1 MQTTR
6 MTKLD
11 LEVPDDWFIRAD
23 DLVEYVTN
31 HTDAGASYAPCGATV
46 MRLALLRGL
55 RQLEAEQAALTETV
69 TLTEVG
75 AAAAQGVSR

>member
-23 DLVEYVTN
+23 DLVDYVTN

-46 MRLALLRGL
+46 MRLAMLRGL
-55 RQLEAEQAALTETV
+55 RQLEAEAAGLAEVV
-69 TLTEVG
+69 TLTPAGEAAVG
-75 AAAAQGVSR
+75 VG